1 MQSLLYMLNEYDTL
15 RTLSLIAAE
24 SPKPTQYLCTPREM
38 ILKSTSDWDKIN
50 NDLKTLAAK
59 SFVQIT
65 HADTI
70 RFSITEQGIQKIHAL
85 EGKSTGK
92 PKFQVD

>member
-1 MQSLLYMLNEYDTL
+1 MLNEYDTL
-15 RTLSLIAAE
+15 RTLSLIAEE

-38 ILKSTSDWDKIN
+38 ILKSNSDWDKIN

-70 RFSITEQGIQKIHAL
+70 RFSITEEGIQKIHTL
-85 EGKSTGK
+85 EGKTPGNSK
-92 PKFQVD
+92 LRIQ